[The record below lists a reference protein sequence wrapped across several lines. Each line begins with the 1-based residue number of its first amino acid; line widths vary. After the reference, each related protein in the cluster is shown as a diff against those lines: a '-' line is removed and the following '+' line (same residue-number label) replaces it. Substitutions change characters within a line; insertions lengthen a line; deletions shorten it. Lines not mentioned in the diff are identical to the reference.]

1 MSSRTPT
8 ANTAVDTVTNGARNG
23 HVDPALA
30 AQSAQL
36 FDLYRELDQRLQ
48 QERYAEDII
57 VGAADHAA
65 DEERYSLSQ
74 WQLMW
79 RKFVRNRAA
88 LVGGIVIGLFYLTAL
103 FANFL
108 SPYTLT
114 TRFRDRVYVPPQ
126 GIHLFDE
133 GRFAPFAYGVK
144 TGLNIDTLERVS
156 EIDPTVKYPLR
167 FFVKGEP
174 YKLFGLIPAERH
186 LFGVAGGQG
195 AGEGAINLLGTDRQG
210 RDMFT
215 RILIGSQV
223 SLTIGL
229 VGVALSLSLGTVLGV
244 VSGFFGGWID
254 DVIQRAIELVRSFP
268 SIPLWM
274 ALSAA
279 IPAQWPPMRVYFA
292 VTLILSLIGW
302 TWLARQ
308 LRGQVLTLRNQD
320 FVLAA
325 KLMGANNGRIIFR
338 HLVPASIGHII
349 VVATLAMPGMI
360 LAETALSFLGLGLQ
374 PPITSWG
381 VLIKE
386 VQNLQSIAIY
396 PWVFS
401 PVIFIVVA
409 ILAFNFLGDGL
420 RDAADPY
427 TR

>member
-1 MSSRTPT
+1 MS
-8 ANTAVDTVTNGARNG
+8 
-23 HVDPALA
+23 LE
-30 AQSAQL
+30 AQSDQL
-36 FDLYRELDQRLQ
+36 FDLYREQDVRLAR
-48 QERYAEDII
+48 ERYAEDIDGTI
-57 VGAADHAA
+57 AAQRLQ
-65 DEERYSLSQ
+65 DEGRYSLSQ

-88 LVGGIVIGLFYLTAL
+88 LTGGIVILLFYFVAL
-103 FANFL
+103 FASFL
-108 SPYTLT
+108 APYTLT
-114 TRFRDRVYVPPQ
+114 TRFRDRIYMPPQ
-126 GIHLFDE
+126 MVHFFDN
-133 GRFAPFAYGVK
+133 GKFAPFVYGVT
-144 TGLNIDTLERVS
+144 TGLDLNTLERIAEVNTD
-156 EIDPTVKYPLR
+156 IKYPVGFL
-167 FFVKGEP
+167 VHGEP
-174 YKLFGLIPAERH
+174 YRLFGLFPMDRH
-186 LFGVAGGQG
+186 LFGTI
-195 AGEGAINLLGTDRQG
+195 GEGAVTFLGTDRQG
-210 RDMFT
+210 RDMLS
-215 RILIGSQV
+215 RIIIGSQV

-254 DVIQRAIELVRSFP
+254 ELIQRLIELVRSFP

-279 IPAQWPPMRVYFA
+279 IPAAWPPMRIYFA

-325 KLMGANNGRIIFR
+325 KLMGAGNGRIIFK

-374 PPITSWG
+374 PPVTSWG
-381 VLIKE
+381 VLLKE
-386 VQNLQSIAIY
+386 VQDLQSIALY
-396 PWVFS
+396 PWVFT
-401 PVIFIVVA
+401 PVIFIVLA
-409 ILAFNFLGDGL
+409 ILSFNFLGDGL

>member
-1 MSSRTPT
+1 MSSELQRAGGSSVT
-8 ANTAVDTVTNGARNG
+8 AAARPN
-23 HVDPALA
+23 DALL
-30 AQSAQL
+30 AQSDQL
-36 FDLYRELDQRLQ
+36 FDLYRELDVRLAK
-48 QERYAEDII
+48 ERYAED
-57 VGAADHAA
+57 AAGLVAA
-65 DEERYSLSQ
+65 QRTRDEGRYSLSQ

-88 LVGGIVIGLFYLTAL
+88 LSGGIIILLFYFVAL
-103 FANFL
+103 FGSFL
-108 SPYTLT
+108 APYTLT
-114 TRFRDRVYVPPQ
+114 TRFRDRIYMPPQ
-126 GIHLFDE
+126 AIHFFDN
-133 GRFAPFAYGVK
+133 GQFAPFVYGVK
-144 TGLNIDTLERVS
+144 TGLNLETLERIAEV
-156 EIDPTVKYPLR
+156 DPTTKYPVSLW
-167 FFVKGEP
+167 VKGEP
-174 YKLFGLIPAERH
+174 YRLFGLIPLDRH
-186 LFGVAGGQG
+186 LFGIAGNMGDES
-195 AGEGAINLLGTDRQG
+195 EGAITLLGTDRQG
-210 RDMFT
+210 RDMLT
-215 RILIGSQV
+215 RIIIGSQV

-244 VSGFFGGWID
+244 VSGFFGGWVD
-254 DVIQRAIELVRSFP
+254 ELIQRLIELVRSFP

-279 IPAQWPPMRVYFA
+279 IPAAWPPMRIYFA

-325 KLMGANNGRIIFR
+325 KLMGAGNGRIIFK

-374 PPITSWG
+374 PPVTSWG
-381 VLIKE
+381 VLLKE
-386 VQNLQSIAIY
+386 VQDLQSIALY
-396 PWVFS
+396 PWVFT
-401 PVIFIVVA
+401 PVLFIVLA